1 MYNFVTNTCYNN
13 HVNKIKSTASKR
25 TKELKMK
32 NMYLAACR
40 LAQKIM
46 KKKNNDLIIF
56 VEPGGG
62 VEVRNVFTSTQSYF
76 HSYKAFIEA
85 FQ

>member
-1 MYNFVTNTCYNN
+1 
-13 HVNKIKSTASKR
+13 
-25 TKELKMK
+25 MK

-46 KKKNNDLIIF
+46 KKSDLIIF

-76 HSYKAFIEA
+76 PSYKAFIEA
-85 FQ
+85 FQWT

>member
-1 MYNFVTNTCYNN
+1 
-13 HVNKIKSTASKR
+13 
-25 TKELKMK
+25 MK
-32 NMYLAACR
+32 NLYVEANR
-40 LAQKIM
+40 LARKIM

-62 VEVRNVFTSTQSYF
+62 VEVKNVFTSTQSYF
-76 HSYKAFIEA
+76 PSYKAFIEA

>member
-1 MYNFVTNTCYNN
+1 
-13 HVNKIKSTASKR
+13 
-25 TKELKMK
+25 MK

-46 KKKNNDLIIF
+46 KKSDLIIF

-76 HSYKAFIEA
+76 PNYKAFIEA
-85 FQ
+85 FQWCCC